1 MGDLFWL
8 YPMPLLIALFLVY
21 VFGEKLQEKASLVG
35 ALGSASVFFLAMSK
49 GPQIFSGE
57 EFKYT
62 FEWFQGIELGFHL
75 DSLSWIMI
83 MLVSF
88 LVTLILVYSYS
99 YMKDEKGLRR
109 FFSFMI
115 LFGFSMVQLILA
127 DNLLQMFIAWEIMG
141 LCSYS
146 LIGFYFEKNSAA
158 AAGKKAF
165 LTTRVG
171 DIIMLVGLLV
181 LYSGTGSFKYET
193 IFASALNGTLPLK
206 EIVLATLLIFGGV
219 MGKSA
224 QFPLHIWLP
233 DAMEG
238 PTPVSALIHAA
249 AMVKAGMYLV
259 IRLYPL
265 YVLSEL
271 TLNFIMI
278 IGTITVIFAALMA
291 VFSDDLK
298 QILAFSTISQ
308 LGYMTVALGCL
319 GAVPALLHVVN
330 HAFFKALLF
339 LGAGSV
345 IHSIGTGDIRK
356 MGGVLKYQK
365 ITGITMLLGTLSISG
380 VPGLSGFV
388 SKDEILLQVYQSG
401 NMVSYYILLFT
412 SMLTAFYMF
421 RLFFLVFLGEK
432 RSDYHGHESP
442 NTMTFPLII
451 LGIAAVFSG
460 MFKGPISK
468 MMFNFGELPHHQ
480 SIVMYSSI
488 AVVTVGIIGAFLI
501 YYLKIFQEE
510 KLQKFVGVPKV
521 FFQNRYYFD
530 FIVEIFCK
538 YFVIITGGI
547 SRFVETYIIDG
558 FVNGTVV
565 LTKGLS
571 TVSSFI
577 DIHIFDGF
585 VNATASI
592 ARSLADI
599 AGVIDVYIFDGA
611 IRGIEKIVLLK
622 GKLMSTWSTGK
633 IQSYLTWT
641 IAGVLAVVFIIGG
654 VLQ

>member
-8 YPMPLLIALFLVY
+8 YPMPLLIALFLIY

-35 ALGSASVFFLAMSK
+35 AFGSATVFFLLMSK
-49 GPQIFSGE
+49 GSQIFNGK
-57 EFKYT
+57 EFNFT
-62 FEWFQGIELGFHL
+62 FEWFKGIELGFRL
-75 DSLSWIMI
+75 DSLSWIMS
-83 MLVSF
+83 MLVTF
-88 LVTLILVYSYS
+88 LVTMILVYSFS

-109 FFSFMI
+109 FFSFMV
-115 LFGFSMVQLILA
+115 LFGLSMVQLILA

-171 DIIMLVGLLV
+171 DVIMLVGLLV
-181 LYSGTGSFKYET
+181 LYSGTGSFKYDA
-193 IFASALNGTLPLK
+193 IFAAAANGTLPLT
-206 EIVLATLLIFGGV
+206 EIVLATLLIFAGV

-265 YVLSEL
+265 FVVSQF
-271 TLNFIMI
+271 TLNFVMI

-291 VFSDDLK
+291 IFADDFK
-298 QILAFSTISQ
+298 QVLAFSTISQ

-319 GAVPALLHVVN
+319 GAIPALLHVVN

-345 IHSIGTGDIRK
+345 IHSVGTGDIRQ

-365 ITGITMLLGTLSISG
+365 ITGITMLLATLSISG
-380 VPGLSGFV
+380 VPGFSGFV

-401 NMVSYYILLFT
+401 NMWSYYILLLT

-421 RLFFLVFLGEK
+421 RLFFLVFMGKK
-432 RSDYHGHESP
+432 RSDYDGHESP

-451 LGIAAVFSG
+451 LAVAAVFSG
-460 MFKGPISK
+460 RLKNPISEI
-468 MMFNFGELPHHQ
+468 MSNFGNLPHHENL
-480 SIVMYSSI
+480 VMYSSI
-488 AVVTVGIIGAFLI
+488 AVVSIGIIAAFFL
-501 YYLKIFQEE
+501 YYLKIFEDKKLE
-510 KLQKFVGVPKV
+510 KMVRGPKV

-530 FIVEIFCK
+530 FLVEQFCK
-538 YFVIITGGI
+538 YFVIVFGFIGK
-547 SRFVETYIIDG
+547 FVETYIIDG
-558 FVNGTVV
+558 IVNGVATV
-565 LTKGLS
+565 TMGLAS
-571 TVSSFI
+571 ISELI
-577 DIHIFDGF
+577 DVYIIDGF
-585 VNATASI
+585 VNGVAAITRAFSS
-592 ARSLADI
+592 AAE
-599 AGVIDVYIFDGA
+599 VIDVYVFDGA
-611 IRGIEKIVLLK
+611 IRGIENVIMIK
-622 GKLMSTWSTGK
+622 GRFVSAWSTGR

-641 IAGVLAVVFIIGG
+641 IAGVIAIVLIIGG
-654 VLQ
+654 VMQ